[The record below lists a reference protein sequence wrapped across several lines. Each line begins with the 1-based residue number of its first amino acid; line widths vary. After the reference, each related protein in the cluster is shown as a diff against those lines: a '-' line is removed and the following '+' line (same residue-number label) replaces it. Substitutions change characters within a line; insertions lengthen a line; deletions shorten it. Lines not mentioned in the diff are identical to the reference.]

1 MISYTQYYNFLN
13 TCSSLTMFAKGEIF
27 SSRLLTCYMLFTL
40 FFTVTCISFSIMRK
54 CWQEVPDD
62 RLEFTGLSSITER
75 LLTSIAG
82 YTEFSMDLP
91 EKENDGNDT

>member
-1 MISYTQYYNFLN
+1 
-13 TCSSLTMFAKGEIF
+13 
-27 SSRLLTCYMLFTL
+27 
-40 FFTVTCISFSIMRK
+40 MRK